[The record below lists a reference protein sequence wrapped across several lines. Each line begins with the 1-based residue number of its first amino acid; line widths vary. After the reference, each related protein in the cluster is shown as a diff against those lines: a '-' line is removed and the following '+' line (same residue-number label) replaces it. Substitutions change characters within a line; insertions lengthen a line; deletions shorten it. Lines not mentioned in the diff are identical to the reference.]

1 MATKNM
7 TTPKREQGRIWF
19 KLRGAIVAPLY
30 LIALFYP
37 NGLVQRSWLT
47 YFIGNITFLSGVF
60 IRIWSEMHIHYRL
73 KGHKVLAL
81 TGPYSFVRN
90 PLYIGNTL
98 LLTAIP
104 ILTGLMWFVP
114 VTIAG
119 CLSNYSLSVKYEEP
133 HLIKKYGE
141 PYVQYLKNTPRWI
154 PKLKN
159 QTQEARADAS
169 EYILPSIKAE
179 IHTLLLLVPI
189 IIMQLWRRK

>member
-1 MATKNM
+1 MKTTKQE
-7 TTPKREQGRIWF
+7 PGRIWF
-19 KLRGAIVAPLY
+19 KLRGAILAPLY
-30 LIALFYP
+30 LFALIYQK
-37 NGLVQRSWLT
+37 GLVYRSGLT
-47 YFIGNITFLSGVF
+47 YSIGIVTFLSGVF

-81 TGPYSFVRN
+81 TGPYSYVRN

-104 ILTGLMWFVP
+104 VLTGLLWFVP
-114 VTIAG
+114 VMIAS

-141 PYVQYLKNTPRWI
+141 PYIQYLQNTPRWI
-154 PKLKN
+154 PNLKN
-159 QTQEARADAS
+159 QTQEAKADAS

-179 IHTLLLLVPI
+179 VHTLLLLVPV
-189 IIMQLWRRK
+189 IIMQVWRRK